1 MVRKR
6 TAVSESGADAALHIL
21 GGEKMNIVLQL
32 SYRSLTLQKLC
43 RCMEVS
49 SEIAVKKSLEELM
62 ALGIVTELPKEKS
75 DGASE
80 TGTKE
85 AQYAL
90 TGIGRETEPI
100 VKALEDFG
108 HLYLKAEALGLD
120 PSRDGEPDWKIP
132 KKDSDGKDFEGT
144 GEEDGERKPPEEENC
159 RHMPSQVKERHGW
172 LEADGCFL
180 FHNSHTGFQDWCF
193 FGIENEDAGTADIR
207 LITAGEYEQR
217 KEALQKGC
225 APSSDLGGNNIKITC
240 SRSDLLPDQET
251 FYVAIEDAM
260 IEKSL

>member
-1 MVRKR
+1 MAQNRN
-6 TAVSESGADAALHIL
+6 AVSGSGADAALHIL

-32 SYRSLTLQKLC
+32 SRRSLTLQKLC

-49 SEIAVKKSLEELM
+49 SKRAVKKSLEELM
-62 ALGIVTELPKEKS
+62 ALGIVTELPEEKPGGS
-75 DGASE
+75 GE

-90 TGIGRETEPI
+90 TGIGRETEP
-100 VKALEDFG
+100 VLKALEDFG
-108 HLYLKAEALGLD
+108 RLYLKAEALGLD
-120 PSRDGEPDWKIP
+120 PSWDGEPDWKIP
-132 KKDSDGKDFEGT
+132 KKDSGGKDFEGT
-144 GEEDGERKPPEEENC
+144 REEHGERKPPEEEKC
-159 RHMPSQVKERHGW
+159 RHMPSQAKERHGW

-180 FHNSHTGFQDWCF
+180 FYNSHTGFRKWYF
-193 FGIENEDAGTADIR
+193 SGSENEDAGTADIR

-225 APSSDLGGNNIKITC
+225 TPSSDLCANGIKITC

>member
-1 MVRKR
+1 MTRKR
-6 TAVSESGADAALHIL
+6 TAISESGADAALHIL

-32 SYRSLTLQKLC
+32 SYRSLTLKKLC

-49 SEIAVKKSLEELM
+49 SERALKKSLEELM
-62 ALGIVTELPKEKS
+62 ALGIVTELPGEKP

-100 VKALEDFG
+100 VKALEEFG
-108 HLYLKAEALGLD
+108 RLYQKAEALGLD
-120 PSRDGEPDWKIP
+120 PSRDGEPDWKTPEKESNGIA
-132 KKDSDGKDFEGT
+132 FEKT
-144 GEEDGERKPPEEENC
+144 REEDGERKLSEGGNC
-159 RHMPSQVKERHGW
+159 GHMPPQARERHGW
-172 LEADGCFL
+172 LEAEGCFL

-207 LITAGEYEQR
+207 LITAGEYEQW
-217 KEALQKGC
+217 KEALQRGC
-225 APSSDLGGNNIKITC
+225 VPSPDLCKDSIIITC